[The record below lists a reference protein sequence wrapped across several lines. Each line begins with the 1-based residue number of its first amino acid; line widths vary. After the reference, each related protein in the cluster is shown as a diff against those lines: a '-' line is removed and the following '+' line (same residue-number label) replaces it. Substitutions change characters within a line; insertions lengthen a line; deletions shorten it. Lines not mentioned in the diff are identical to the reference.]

1 MIYLGDIPM
10 KNAARFPDDE
20 CVVFEGTRLTWKA
33 FNDRINRLANGLQ
46 AKGYR
51 PGEHVAVLLE
61 NCHQYLEIYYALAKL
76 GLVTVPL
83 NYRLS
88 DQELIYIINHSEATA
103 LMAGGPYLDTARRLK
118 PNLGKIREFIS
129 VEQPAEG
136 MTFYEDVLKG
146 GALIEPDWE
155 RLDEN
160 DMVILMYTG
169 GTTGTP
175 KGVMLSHRN
184 LMAAFGGITMA
195 GAAGGPVRGF
205 RTLFILPLF
214 HIANWQAFCFQ
225 LQGGSVVI
233 NRRPDVNEIIR
244 LILEEKPVNMNL
256 VPAIYQFMLQ
266 MPGIEKMDFSHIRSL
281 SFAGAPMP
289 IEVWKKCI
297 QVFGNKFGQGYGLTE
312 AAPTVSTMGPDDYD
326 LDGPLSYRLKS
337 VGREA
342 LNVRVKIRR
351 EDETVCAPGE
361 IGEITVFGKNVMLGY
376 WKDPEQTRKAVRN
389 GWLYT
394 GDVGYL
400 DEEGYIYLVDRKHD
414 MIISGGEN
422 VYPNE
427 VENVL
432 YQHPAVLEAA
442 VIGVPDEKWGEAV
455 KAVVSLKLGQT
466 ATEAEIIAFVRK
478 QIAGYKTPKSV
489 EFMTELPKTTVGKIS
504 RRVVREK
511 YWAGKDRRIN

>member
-10 KNAARFPDDE
+10 KNAKRFPDDE
-20 CVVFEGTRLTWKA
+20 CVVFEGTRLAWRE
-33 FNDRINRLANGLQ
+33 FNERINRLANGIL
-46 AKGYR
+46 ARGYK
-51 PGEHVAVLLE
+51 PKEHIAVLLE

-76 GLVTVPL
+76 GMVTVPL

-88 DQELIYIINHSEATA
+88 EKELAHIINHADAVA
-103 LMAGGPYLDTARRLK
+103 LMAGGAYLETANNLK
-118 PNLGKIREFIS
+118 PNIEKVREFIG
-129 VEQPAEG
+129 VEEPAQG
-136 MTFYEDVLKG
+136 MTFYEDIIQG
-146 GALIEPDWE
+146 GDPSEPDWE
-155 RLDEN
+155 KLDEN

-169 GTTGTP
+169 GTTGLP

-195 GAAGGPVRGF
+195 STGMTVRGF

-233 NRRPDVNEIIR
+233 NRRPDINEIVR
-244 LILEEKPVNMNL
+244 LILEEKPVSMNL

-266 MPGIEKMDFSHIRSL
+266 IPDIEKHDFSHIRGL

-289 IEVWKKCI
+289 IEIWKKCV
-297 QVFGNKFGQGYGLTE
+297 QVFGDKFGQGYGLTE

-326 LDGPLSYRLKS
+326 LEGPLAFRLKS
-337 VGREA
+337 VGTEA
-342 LNVRVKIRR
+342 INCRVKIRR
-351 EDETVCAPGE
+351 EDGTECEPNE
-361 IGEITVFGKNVMLGY
+361 KGEITVFGKNVMLGY
-376 WKDPEQTRKAVRN
+376 WKDPEQTGTALRD

-394 GDVGYL
+394 GDIGYK
-400 DEEGYIYLVDRKHD
+400 DEEDYIYLVDRKHD

-422 VYPNE
+422 VYPTE

-455 KAVVSLKLGQT
+455 KAVVALKPDQK
-466 ATEAEIIAFVRK
+466 ATEEELITFVRK

-489 EFMTELPKTTVGKIS
+489 NFVQVLPKTTVGKI
-504 RRVVREK
+504 RRRDVREK
-511 YWAGKDRRIN
+511 YWEGRDRPTD